1 MSVFKTLRTQKPSF
15 SLDEEKKRQD
25 IEFHIP
31 TSWQE
36 MTPAQYIYALKILA
50 LIADKTKIKTLL
62 LCRYA
67 GIHVFKKYA
76 TSWKCFFRYGFLG
89 LRRHPFILNDWMV
102 QSLLH
107 QLDYIDSYEAMDRR
121 LDSLHSLHAVDIELH
136 AVPFVDFLNMEK
148 YYQAYIVQKDAR
160 FLGKLGKLL
169 YRRKNG
175 DMQKGS
181 VRWKEYELLNIF
193 MWYSRI
199 KSVFA
204 EQFPYFFKSGN
215 NSEEDSDYNFVT
227 AMNAQIRALTD
238 GDITKEKEVLHMDT
252 WRALTELNEKAREA
266 DEMQKRL
273 KDIK

>member
-15 SLDEEKKRQD
+15 SSDEVKL
-25 IEFHIP
+25 IHEFEFYMP
-31 TSWQE
+31 KSWAE
-36 MTPAQYIYALKILA
+36 MTSAQYIYALKMLSRFNNKI
-50 LIADKTKIKTLL
+50 TIKTLL

-136 AVPFVDFLNMEK
+136 AVPFVDFLIMEK

-160 FLGKLGKLL
+160 FLSKLGKLL

-175 DMQKGS
+175 NMQKGP

-193 MWYSRI
+193 LWYSRV
-199 KSVFA
+199 KYVFS

-215 NSEEDSDYNFVT
+215 NSEEDSDYNFVA

-266 DEMQKRL
+266 EDYQKRL

>member
-15 SLDEEKKRQD
+15 SLDKEKKRQD

-89 LRRHPFILNDWMV
+89 LRRYPLILENWMV

-121 LDSLHSLHAVDIELH
+121 LDSLHGLYAVDIVLH
-136 AVPFVDFLNMEK
+136 GVPFVDFLNMEK

-160 FLGKLGKLL
+160 FLVKLGNLL
-169 YRRKNG
+169 YRKKSGKNK
-175 DMQKGS
+175 DNINWQ
-181 VRWKEYELLNIF
+181 EYELLSIF

-204 EQFPYFFKSGN
+204 EQFPYFFKAGN
-215 NSEEDSDYNFVT
+215 NSDEDADYNILA
-227 AMNAQIRALTD
+227 AMNAEIRALTD
-238 GDITKEKEVLHMDT
+238 GDITKEHEVLHMDT

-266 DEMQKRL
+266 EEYERRL